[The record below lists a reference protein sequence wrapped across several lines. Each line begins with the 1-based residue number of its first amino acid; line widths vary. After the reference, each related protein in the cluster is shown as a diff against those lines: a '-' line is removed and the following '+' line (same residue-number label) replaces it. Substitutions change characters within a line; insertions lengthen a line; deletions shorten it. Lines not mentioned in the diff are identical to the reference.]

1 MCKLMGSLE
10 IVWKQDFHLKGLQDE
25 KKKWNMQ
32 LEILE
37 VKAWRINHI

>member
-1 MCKLMGSLE
+1 MCKLMGCLE
-10 IVWKQDFHLKGLQDE
+10 IVWKQDFHLEDLQDE